1 MLHRSMTRPAATV
14 RFDPER
20 LFRPRSLAIM
30 GSEGRLAR
38 QLLANLE
45 GFPGDIQIVR
55 PGQDP
60 SAADLAILTGE
71 TGSAEPL
78 YPVLA
83 RAGIYAGVALGMLTG
98 LAEGQ
103 AATDVRILGPGSFG
117 IACPALKLNATL
129 SHLTPQPGLVALISQ
144 SAALCRAVLDWAEP
158 NGVGFSQVV
167 GLGGNAG
174 SGFVQVLD
182 FLSRDSSTG
191 PILLDIRRVRDPRAF
206 LSAARAAAR
215 LRPVVALRAGS
226 LLLDPTG
233 RAERV
238 FDAALN
244 RAGVLTVSRFED
256 MLAALETLTRG
267 PPARGAGLA
276 IVSNAIGPGRMAAD
290 AALASGIA
298 LAPLAPETRD
308 VLRLSFPDGA
318 LDNIIYVGVESP
330 TRLAEAAALLSGARE
345 VGGILAVLAPTGP
358 GDAAGVEALVAV
370 PRTRVPLL
378 VCAMGETTGARHRR
392 RLAEAGL
399 PVFAAPEQAVRGFR
413 HLLDLRR
420 ARAAAA
426 ELPPG
431 DVLDLAPDRA
441 ALRRVV
447 SAARADGRL
456 DLTEAESRAVL
467 AAYGMTRP
475 PLAVTVADD
484 PLFGPAIGVGDG
496 WMGGRAFDLPPLNLS
511 LAHGLVANSA
521 AARRLLPA
529 QADALADTLV
539 RVSQLVVDLPEL
551 ATFALS
557 PVVDPVVTLRPQGQ
571 ERRLVIAPYPADL
584 VEQWDARGLPVTIR
598 PIRPE
603 DAAAHAAMFSR
614 ISPEDVRYRFFSSLR
629 ELSAERIA
637 RMTQVDYDR
646 EMAFVAVRANGDT
659 VGVGRLVCEGDTGE
673 FAVIVQSDM
682 KGRGLARRL
691 MERLI
696 DWGRT
701 QQMAAIV
708 GQVLTENAAMLA
720 FIRKL
725 GFTLRR
731 LPDEPDVV
739 EARLVLDDGVT
750 GSVPVTRR

>member
-1 MLHRSMTRPAATV
+1 
-14 RFDPER
+14 
-20 LFRPRSLAIM
+20 
-30 GSEGRLAR
+30 
-38 QLLANLE
+38 
-45 GFPGDIQIVR
+45 
-55 PGQDP
+55 
-60 SAADLAILTGE
+60 
-71 TGSAEPL
+71 
-78 YPVLA
+78 
-83 RAGIYAGVALGMLTG
+83 
-98 LAEGQ
+98 
-103 AATDVRILGPGSFG
+103 
-117 IACPALKLNATL
+117 
-129 SHLTPQPGLVALISQ
+129 
-144 SAALCRAVLDWAEP
+144 
-158 NGVGFSQVV
+158 
-167 GLGGNAG
+167 
-174 SGFVQVLD
+174 VLD
-182 FLSRDSSTG
+182 FLSRDSTTG

-298 LAPLAPETRD
+298 LATLAPETRD

-318 LDNIIYVGVESP
+318 MDNIIYVGVQSP
-330 TRLAEAAALLSGARE
+330 TRLAEAAAMLSGARE

-378 VCAMGETTGARHRR
+378 VCAMGETTGAKHRR

-413 HLLDLRR
+413 HLLELRR

-447 SAARADGRL
+447 ASARADDRL
-456 DLTEAESRAVL
+456 DLTEPELQAVL
-467 AAYGMTRP
+467 AAYGLTRP

-521 AARRLLPA
+521 AASRLLPA

-551 ATFALS
+551 ATLS
-557 PVVDPVVTLRPQGQ
+557 LPPVSQGQVVDPAATLRPPGH

-584 VEQWDARGLPVTIR
+584 VEQWDARGEPVTIR

-603 DAAAHAAMFSR
+603 DAAAHAALFSR

-659 VGVGRLVCEGDTGE
+659 VGVSRLVCEGDTGE
-673 FAVIVQSDM
+673 FAVIVQPDM
-682 KGRGLARRL
+682 KGRGLARHL

-701 QQMAAIV
+701 QQMSAIV

-731 LPDEPDVV
+731 LPEEPDVV
-739 EARLVLDDGVT
+739 EARLVLERNRVED
-750 GSVPVTRR
+750 